1 MSLPYYDGSIVRVIE
16 PEVEESVI
24 AAHVE
29 MVLPPLSSMTKVRAP
44 QRSVNG
50 AAAVS
55 TASAGITNSDVAVE
69 PSVTAIELEEKAV
82 VLTVV
87 VGRGL
92 VTVRH
97 GLVTVRV

>member
-44 QRSVNG
+44 QRSVKG

-69 PSVTAIELEEKAV
+69 PSVTVMELGEKV
-82 VLTVV
+82 IVLTVV
-87 VGRGL
+87 DGHGL
-92 VTVRH
+92 ATVRE
-97 GLVTVRV
+97 

>member
-24 AAHVE
+24 AAQVE

-44 QRSVNG
+44 QRSDKG

-69 PSVTAIELEEKAV
+69 PSSTVIELGLKV
-82 VLTVV
+82 IVLTVV
-87 VGRGL
+87 VG
-92 VTVRH
+92 H
-97 GLVTVRV
+97 GLATVRV